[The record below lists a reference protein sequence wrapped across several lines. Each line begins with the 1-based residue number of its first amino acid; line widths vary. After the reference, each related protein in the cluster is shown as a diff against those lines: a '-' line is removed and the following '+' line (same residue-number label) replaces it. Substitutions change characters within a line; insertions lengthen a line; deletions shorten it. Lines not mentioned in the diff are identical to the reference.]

1 MAQTVGIAKICT
13 VSSNEVGSLPL
24 MEHIF
29 WNGCGAPTAMRAQS
43 YFLSVSQ
50 EEYIM
55 NTRDYVVHRIS
66 VIIMELEQL
75 KQLQDNA
82 YTGLEETE
90 QWHDQLNK
98 AIDALY
104 DAQ

>member
-1 MAQTVGIAKICT
+1 
-13 VSSNEVGSLPL
+13 
-24 MEHIF
+24 
-29 WNGCGAPTAMRAQS
+29 
-43 YFLSVSQ
+43 
-50 EEYIM
+50 M

-82 YTGLEETE
+82 YAGSEENQE
-90 QWHDQLNK
+90 WHDKLNK